1 MPPTRSPT
9 ISVIPPSRPARRY
22 LGLLAAIAS
31 LLTVLLSLFNWYGF
45 TRGFSDLPE
54 ARLLRGQVDKLA
66 AAPAPDVL
74 LLGDSS
80 LANAVDAAAWSRE
93 SGLAVLAVPLAGYTG
108 YEGTLN
114 MLRRTLRRHRP
125 ELVVIMQTIE
135 LAARD
140 PVPQGTLL
148 TAETWG
154 DLDGVMP
161 WHIVSYFA
169 SAEMTR
175 SIVNGLLEGPGDP
188 RGVMQGGFVRQKAMP
203 DFAEVSADQKFLAPS
218 DLNSDKLEVLAR
230 IAQLCDASSV
240 RCVYAHGPYLE
251 PACSAARDYL
261 AELDRRI
268 RAMGLEVLGP
278 SPLCFT
284 AEQAGDQPDHV
295 KRALRPLFS
304 EAYRRLVLGPAPAA
318 QPSFKS

>member
-1 MPPTRSPT
+1 ML
-9 ISVIPPSRPARRY
+9 VAV
-22 LGLLAAIAS
+22 AS

-45 TRGFSDLPE
+45 TRGLSDLPE
-54 ARLLRGQVDKLA
+54 SRLLRRQVDQLA
-66 AAPAPDVL
+66 TAPKPDVL

-80 LANAVDAAAWSRE
+80 LANAVDPAAWSRE
-93 SGLAVLAVPLAGYTG
+93 SGLAVLAAPLTGNIG

-114 MLRRTLRRHRP
+114 MLRRALRRHRP

-140 PVPQGTLL
+140 PVPQGALL

-154 DLDGVMP
+154 DLEGVMP
-161 WHIVSYFA
+161 WHVVSYFA
-169 SAEMTR
+169 SSEMTR
-175 SIVNGLLEGPGDP
+175 SIVQGLLDGPGDP
-188 RGVMQGGFVRQKAMP
+188 RGVMRGGFVRQKATP
-203 DFAEVSADQKFLAPS
+203 DLAEVSAKQKFLVPS
-218 DLNSDKLEVLAR
+218 DLNPAKLDVLAR
-230 IAQLCDASSV
+230 IGRLCAASGL

-251 PACSAARDYL
+251 PACSTAGDYL

-268 RAMGLEVLGP
+268 RAMEGLEVLGP

-284 AEQAGDQPDHV
+284 GGAAGDQPDHV

-304 EAYRRLVLGPAPAA
+304 EAYRRLVLGPTTPG
-318 QPSFKS
+318 QPSFRS